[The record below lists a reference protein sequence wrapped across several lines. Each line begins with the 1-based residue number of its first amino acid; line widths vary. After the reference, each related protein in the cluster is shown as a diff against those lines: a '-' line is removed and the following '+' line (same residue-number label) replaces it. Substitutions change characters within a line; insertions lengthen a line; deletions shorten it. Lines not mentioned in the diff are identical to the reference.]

1 MKIKGNCNI
10 CFRSRCCAFGF
21 MAMVHSGVIA
31 TMSHARPLRWR
42 DRLRLLFQSSL
53 SWETFLGQFYLQGLS
68 LFYFFYCIYLVVT
81 KRSLGKEI
89 DVGGCG
95 VHCLF
100 YVSN

>member
-42 DRLRLLFQSSL
+42 DRLLFQSSL
-53 SWETFLGQFYLQGLS
+53 SWETFLWQFYLQGLS
-68 LFYFFYCIYLVVT
+68 LFYFFFIVFIWLLRNEAWE
-81 KRSLGKEI
+81 KKLM
-89 DVGGCG
+89 
-95 VHCLF
+95 
-100 YVSN
+100 